1 MKCIRLTSSKK
12 VLRVNDQYA
21 DILVQEGIAVFVS
34 KDQWKK
40 DGKNYLEKGD
50 IDVLNQVSKVQDKT

>member
-12 VLRVNDQYA
+12 VLRVNDEYA

-40 DGKNYLEKGD
+40 DGKNYLSKEDQSLLKG
-50 IDVLNQVSKVQDKT
+50 VKNEQTN

>member
-40 DGKNYLEKGD
+40 DGRNYLSKEDQSLLKG
-50 IDVLNQVSKVQDKT
+50 IKNEQTN